1 MQEERNDL
9 KMNFQ
14 SQSTQSLERWEML
27 GLLTQKGLRKLIQGR
42 TRRVWLHL
50 LGTEVDWPFSSSK
63 EIRQHLNRVNR
74 GCDLPP

>member
-14 SQSTQSLERWEML
+14 SQSAQSLESWEML
-27 GLLTQKGLRKLIQGR
+27 GLLTQKGLRKLIRGR
-42 TRRVWLHL
+42 TQRVWLHL
-50 LGTEVDWPFSSSK
+50 LGTEVGWPFSSNK

-74 GCDLPP
+74 GWDLPP